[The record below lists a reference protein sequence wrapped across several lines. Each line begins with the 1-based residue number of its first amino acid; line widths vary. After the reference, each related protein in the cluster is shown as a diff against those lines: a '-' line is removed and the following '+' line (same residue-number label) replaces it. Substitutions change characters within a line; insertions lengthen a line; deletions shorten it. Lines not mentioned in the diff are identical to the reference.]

1 MTLFYRHLLII
12 SILFFNP
19 LTAQFSGSKFQSKS
33 SDEPKKNTK
42 KKDIKQRDCVEY
54 KGLFNFYQNEETS
67 KSFLEIDTSQIN
79 KEFIYFSYVE
89 DGVLD
94 SRNVRGRFRGSK
106 IIKIQKYFNKI
117 DFVVENYSYYFD
129 PESPLQSPKMRIL
142 INQ

>member
-1 MTLFYRHLLII
+1 M
-12 SILFFNP
+12 
-19 LTAQFSGSKFQSKS
+19 
-33 SDEPKKNTK
+33 
-42 KKDIKQRDCVEY
+42 
-54 KGLFNFYQNEETS
+54 
-67 KSFLEIDTSQIN
+67 EIDTSQIN

-129 PESPLQSPKMRIL
+129 PESPLSNSKSANINQPIIISEEILGFNSDSSSFL
-142 INQ
+142 INADNVFLSENLQQVKSSYSSSYRGFKIRVSQQI